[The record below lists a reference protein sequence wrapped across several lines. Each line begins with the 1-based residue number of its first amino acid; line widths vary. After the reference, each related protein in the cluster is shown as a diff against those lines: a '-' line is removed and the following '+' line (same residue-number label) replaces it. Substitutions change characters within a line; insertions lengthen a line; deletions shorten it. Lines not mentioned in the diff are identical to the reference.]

1 VCMCVCVCVC
11 VCVCIL
17 KRVLSRP
24 VSASIMSVSAF
35 NIAKGEGSF
44 HHGEEGGPTLIS
56 CLHVCVCVCVCVGRV
71 DMCVCVFEPAF
82 LCILALWKKRNAC
95 VRGFERACL
104 CNQKEAL
111 NVRLPYVFVCC
122 VLNRPTIAFQ
132 PDWKWRPRA
141 CLRVYV
147 HVNICTDRLPCV
159 PVHGKV

>member
-1 VCMCVCVCVC
+1 VCVYVYVC
-11 VCVCIL
+11 VFVCASGV
-17 KRVLSRP
+17 RLS
-24 VSASIMSVSAF
+24 VVVIWAAV
-35 NIAKGEGSF
+35 
-44 HHGEEGGPTLIS
+44 
-56 CLHVCVCVCVCVGRV
+56 VCVCVCVCVGRV